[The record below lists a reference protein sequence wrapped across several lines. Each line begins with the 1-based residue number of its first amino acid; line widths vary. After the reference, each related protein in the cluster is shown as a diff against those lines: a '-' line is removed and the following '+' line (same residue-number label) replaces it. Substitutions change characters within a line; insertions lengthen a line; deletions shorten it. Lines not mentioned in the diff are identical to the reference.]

1 MSKPTILIV
10 DDERSARDGMALL
23 FKDDYN
29 VLSAESG
36 STALKLLDLNSID
49 VMLSDVRMPG
59 MDGLELLE
67 KAQKKQPSLS
77 SIILTAYGDV
87 DLAVK
92 AMKIGAVDF
101 MTKTLNIDKLELILK
116 RLLKTKNL
124 ELENK
129 TLKAQLNV
137 QYGMEN
143 IIGKSAA
150 MQSVFEMIR
159 QVAQSKAT
167 VLIQGESGTGKEL
180 VAKAIHQ
187 LSTRS
192 SSCLLYTSPSP
203 RD

>member
-101 MTKTLNIDKLELILK
+101 MTKPLNIDKLELILK

-124 ELENK
+124 R
-129 TLKAQLNV
+129 
-137 QYGMEN
+137 
-143 IIGKSAA
+143 
-150 MQSVFEMIR
+150 FMI
-159 QVAQSKAT
+159 
-167 VLIQGESGTGKEL
+167 
-180 VAKAIHQ
+180 
-187 LSTRS
+187 
-192 SSCLLYTSPSP
+192 
-203 RD
+203 

>member
-36 STALKLLDLNSID
+36 STALKLLDVNSVD

-59 MDGLELLE
+59 IDGLELLE

-92 AMKIGAVDF
+92 AMKRGAIDF
-101 MTKTLNIDKLELILK
+101 MTKPLNIDKLELILK
-116 RLLKTKNL
+116 
-124 ELENK
+124 
-129 TLKAQLNV
+129 
-137 QYGMEN
+137 
-143 IIGKSAA
+143 
-150 MQSVFEMIR
+150 
-159 QVAQSKAT
+159 
-167 VLIQGESGTGKEL
+167 
-180 VAKAIHQ
+180 
-187 LSTRS
+187 
-192 SSCLLYTSPSP
+192 
-203 RD
+203 